1 MLAGLQAAGVSE
13 AQLARVYAPVGLDIG
28 SETPAEI
35 ALSILAEIML
45 AMRGGTGRSLR
56 EARNPLFQK
65 TAGGEK
71 GA

>member
-1 MLAGLQAAGVSE
+1 MEEIYAAAGVSE
-13 AQLARVYAPVGLDIG
+13 TQLARVYAPVGLDIG

-45 AMRGGTGRSLR
+45 AMRGGTGRPLQ

-65 TAGGEK
+65 TGGGNK